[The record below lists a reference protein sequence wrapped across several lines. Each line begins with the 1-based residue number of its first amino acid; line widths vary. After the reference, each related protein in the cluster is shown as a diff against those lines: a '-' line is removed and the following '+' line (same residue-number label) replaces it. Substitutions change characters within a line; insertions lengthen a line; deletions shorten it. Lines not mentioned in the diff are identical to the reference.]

1 MAARENDNKLTNYQ
15 LVGLGRS
22 ITKQNMKSIALGY
35 LDLDKETIKN
45 IESENQNDVESFNR
59 DVIEKWQYK
68 DSDTDQVK
76 VSCSGPFILFLKT
89 PSVNGPIS

>member
-1 MAARENDNKLTNYQ
+1 MAAKENDSKLTNYQ
-15 LVGLGRS
+15 LVSLGRS
-22 ITKQNMKSIALGY
+22 ITKPKMKSIALGY

-68 DSDTDQVK
+68 NSDTDQVT
-76 VSCSGPFILFLKT
+76 VS
-89 PSVNGPIS
+89 